1 MPRPRQPSSRRSSR
15 RANPIA
21 RQLRFDLPADDPDD
35 PQPGPSGVQAI
46 AAPAAVAVGDSDWEL
61 SDDDDGDTT
70 YRPPVGEEPISE
82 DSSSG
87 DEPDHY
93 VSLHD
98 SSIDSDTPLA
108 TLRLDR
114 NVPGGDRWAW
124 RKKPNVPLRYG
135 FQGHPGVKADLDV
148 HSTPRQVF
156 DAFFTDAL
164 WEVMVK
170 ETNAYAVQ
178 NPPTP
183 SRKMVPWT
191 PVSKEEL
198 QSYLG
203 LRILMGVQPRPDYR
217 DYWSKECDLGAEG
230 VY

>member
-1 MPRPRQPSSRRSSR
+1 M
-15 RANPIA
+15 
-21 RQLRFDLPADDPDD
+21 QLDLPIEDPDD
-35 PQPGPSGVQAI
+35 PQPGPSGAQAA
-46 AAPAAVAVGDSDWEL
+46 AAPAAPAVGDSDWEI

-70 YRPPVGEEPISE
+70 YQPPLGEDPSSEIEEDLSSE
-82 DSSSG
+82 DEG
-87 DEPDHY
+87 DRY

-98 SSIDSDTPLA
+98 SSIDSDSPLA
-108 TLRLDR
+108 TVRLDK
-114 NVPGGDRWAW
+114 NHPGSDRWAW
-124 RKKPNVPLRYG
+124 KKKSNVPLRYG
-135 FQGHPGVKADLDV
+135 FQGRPGVKADLRVD
-148 HSTPRQVF
+148 STPREVF

-170 ETNAYAVQ
+170 ETNAFAVK

-203 LRILMGVQPRPDYR
+203 LRILMGIQPRPEYR
-217 DYWSKECDLGAEG
+217 DFWSKDRHLGAEG